1 MRPNLERSASGEEE
15 EVIEPLPISDGA
27 FLQKNLASSVTKN
40 EQRVALSDLPNWG
53 GNLQFCH
60 SIVKMPGKLY
70 VQKGNIEYHTESL
83 LSDGYRVEVAWH
95 NWTASLNLVTFIAK
109 KDAVEAIS
117 LELRCLKNS
126 GHGQN
131 GDINFAT
138 AMNLFNSYD
147 GVKKKAGDVL
157 SDQDRNCIH
166 LMVSAGDFHNVSS
179 PELISY
185 VKEARCLEQ
194 TMALIKKYNELK
206 IVDTEMI
213 RTHWNPRPNRRYTE
227 ILIFISHYFGRAEL
241 IFQEETV
248 RKLWHSLLFVNDF
261 VIALQ
266 NQAQEYKE
274 KMHTKPAAA
283 GSDNASV
290 DSNPDNMKT
299 YEPVKNVNPT
309 ASVHN
314 NPDKKR
320 KSVPAEN
327 ENPSAKKK
335 SRSKKTLLEKDQPE
349 VSKLIGFV
357 EFVPICHLPLE
368 RMHTCLML
376 TAI

>member
-1 MRPNLERSASGEEE
+1 MRPDLKRSASGEEE
-15 EVIEPLPISDGA
+15 ESIEPISLSDSA
-27 FLQKNLASSVTKN
+27 FLQDNLASSVTTN
-40 EQRVALSDLPNWG
+40 EQRVALSDVPNWG

-70 VQKGNIEYHTESL
+70 VQKGNIEHFTESL
-83 LSDGYRVEVAWH
+83 LSDEYRIALAWH

-109 KDAVEAIS
+109 KDAVDAIS
-117 LELRCLKNS
+117 LELRSLNNS
-126 GHGQN
+126 GHRQIS
-131 GDINFAT
+131 DINVAT
-138 AMNLFNSYD
+138 AMSIFNSYD

-157 SDQDRNCIH
+157 SDKDRNCIH
-166 LMVSAGDFHNVSS
+166 LMVSAGDFHNMSS

-194 TMALIKKYNELK
+194 TVALIKKYNEFK
-206 IVDTEMI
+206 IVDTDMI

-241 IFQEETV
+241 IFQQETV

-261 VIALQ
+261 VIALE

-274 KMHTKPAAA
+274 KMDTKPAAA

-290 DSNPDNMKT
+290 DSNLDNMKT
-299 YEPVKNVNPT
+299 YQPVTNVNAT
-309 ASVHN
+309 VSVHN

-357 EFVPICHLPLE
+357 EFVSICHLPLE